1 MIERGAKS
9 QLLPALLMAP
19 FFLLTLLFLICPLAA
34 LVVSSLSRGLDSIK
48 AVASNPVY
56 MRGFINSLKL
66 AAAVTLQASIF
77 GGLLAILW
85 AKRIA
90 RRSWFLSILNFAAN
104 NGGITLAFA
113 MIATLGTN
121 GFLTLILRKFGFELR
136 FGFDIVSL
144 AGLNFAYLCFL
155 VPYMAI
161 MFLPAAGSLRP
172 EWWQAA
178 QTLGAYRRQYV
189 LKICAPVLLP
199 SFIASA
205 CLVFLNALGTY
216 ATASAI
222 SADRIN
228 LITIQIGRLIQTS
241 LFRQADAYTI
251 SFILLLVML
260 VFIFIYRR
268 TTIRAERWLQ

>member
-1 MIERGAKS
+1 MSERGAKN

-19 FFLLTLLFLICPLAA
+19 FFVLTLLFLICPLIA
-34 LVVSSLSRGLDSIK
+34 LVVSSLSRGLESFK
-48 AVASNPVY
+48 VVTSNPMYLRDFV
-56 MRGFINSLKL
+56 NSLKL
-66 AAAVTLQASIF
+66 SAAVTLQASAF

-113 MIATLGTN
+113 VIATVGTN
-121 GFLTLILRKFGFELR
+121 GFLTMILRQFGFELR
-136 FGFDIVSL
+136 FGFNIVSL

-161 MFLPAAGSLRP
+161 MFLPAAGSLKS

-178 QTLGAYRRQYV
+178 QILGAYRWQYI
-189 LKICAPVLLP
+189 LKICVPVLLP
-199 SFIASA
+199 SFVASA

-222 SADRIN
+222 SADSIN

-241 LFRQADAYTI
+241 VFKQADAYTI
-251 SFILLLVML
+251 SFILLLLMM

-268 TTIRAERWLQ
+268 TTIKAERWLQ